1 MIQYP
6 EDFVLG
12 AAAMGYLIVGLF
24 FFRFWRQ
31 TSDGLFL
38 TFAAAFWVLAASEA
52 AFSFGL
58 GWLGWRYRA
67 LAPRPGLWLPA
78 VVLLAVL
85 VMPLAPRPWNGIYD
99 FACVAALF
107 PLLVLIG
114 AHDPQGPAGALC
126 RTTGDLSYPLY
137 ATHWATWA
145 VMLRLYPDGWKPL
158 LPVWFGVLA
167 VVIAP
172 AVAWVAFR
180 LYDAP
185 VRRRLRRLTAERGS

>member
-58 GWLGWRYRA
+58 PRGAGWIYVLRLAAFVLIIGAILGKNLGRA
-67 LAPRPGLWLPA
+67 GGKPPGNLPVPPLPEAPRGLTKK
-78 VVLLAVL
+78 
-85 VMPLAPRPWNGIYD
+85 APP
-99 FACVAALF
+99 
-107 PLLVLIG
+107 
-114 AHDPQGPAGALC
+114 
-126 RTTGDLSYPLY
+126 
-137 ATHWATWA
+137 
-145 VMLRLYPDGWKPL
+145 
-158 LPVWFGVLA
+158 
-167 VVIAP
+167 
-172 AVAWVAFR
+172 
-180 LYDAP
+180 
-185 VRRRLRRLTAERGS
+185 